1 MGHVFNSSKIS
12 KRLDSGN
19 VHEGRIVI
27 KNAIYHAT
35 PTKDSQVPHTNID
48 LKCWNR
54 IEMIM

>member
-19 VHEGRIVI
+19 VHEVRIVI

-35 PTKDSQVPHTNID
+35 PTKDSQVPRTNID
-48 LKCWNR
+48 LKC
-54 IEMIM
+54 